1 MPEIGHFP
9 MSEDHERFRVHL
21 LEALDVL
28 QNANARS

>member
-1 MPEIGHFP
+1 
-9 MSEDHERFRVHL
+9 MSENHERFRVHL